1 MILQSRTGLTIGQI
15 LSRVYELPFRL
26 TDPAREVESGGA
38 TLRARYL
45 STALFAACI
54 VFPFLQIA
62 SESVGDRPIYS
73 LMSFFVAALYL
84 LSRTRYVNYVASIT
98 VTTAALIPF
107 VILMTNPVWTGTRI
121 VFQILT
127 WPVLAAVIGSQLLTP
142 RREGMLVFGISVGL
156 IVVAIAHPGIG
167 LEMAAEPIAVSIA
180 LGVLLFFG
188 NWTLGYY
195 IEKLENRHMDLE
207 EKQKELEIYTSLLTH
222 DLSNDLQVVLGG
234 LELASFML
242 PPHEGK
248 VEDQLKVSHAASVRM
263 SNLLR
268 LFSAQPPEEAMDF
281 VEIVEMIAKQAQE
294 TSIGLAITVNADDDA
309 RGHIV
314 TSRLVGSVFQNL
326 FRNAVQHAG
335 DTPVVGVEMSLENDL
350 FKVIVQDDGP
360 GVDPE
365 MKNKIFRRSSAT
377 PEGTGVGLYLTRKIM
392 DLLGGTIELIETP
405 GQSGSRFKLVF
416 PAEAITRREPEL
428 SRILREQR

>member
-1 MILQSRTGLTIGQI
+1 MILQSHGGFTIRQI

-26 TDPAREVESGGA
+26 TEPAPEVESGGA
-38 TLRARYL
+38 TLKARYL

-62 SESVGDRPIYS
+62 SESVGNRPIYS

-84 LSRTRYVNYVASIT
+84 LSRTKYVNYVASIT
-98 VTTAALIPF
+98 VTTVALIPF
-107 VILMTNPVWTGTRI
+107 VIMMTNPVWTGTRI
-121 VFQILT
+121 LFQILS
-127 WPVLAAVIGSQLLTP
+127 WPVLAVVIGSQLLTP

-188 NWTLGYY
+188 SWTLGYY
-195 IEKLENRHMDLE
+195 IEKLEKRHLDLE

-268 LFSAQPPEEAMDF
+268 LFSAPPPEEEMDF
-281 VEIVEMIAKQAQE
+281 VTIVERIAQRAEE
-294 TSIGLAITVNADDDA
+294 TSIGLTITVNADDDT

-335 DTPVVGVEMSLENDL
+335 ETPVVDVAMSLNNDL
-350 FKVIVQDDGP
+350 FEVIVQDDGP
-360 GVDPE
+360 GVNPE
-365 MKNKIFRRSSAT
+365 MKSRIFGRSSAT

-392 DLLGGTIELIETP
+392 DLLGGTIKLMNTP

-416 PAEAITRREPEL
+416 PAETITGREPEL